1 MTEASA
7 DPWFSHSEYTATV
20 HPSDPVED
28 IDKRCIICFESLD
41 QQSCIVLNCAH
52 KYHLGCWLKVVDKK
66 KCCLCTLPTDTS
78 AAQVNA
84 GITVHAR
91 ESFTS
96 QVNPELTFHA
106 VNLPLLN
113 SLFPFN
119 NVPYVPSMGLWG
131 THTEATL
138 PFDEENKRTD
148 NEEDVE
154 ERSIQFHERGTH
166 IRKILKMMKQLKIK
180 INVQRRQNVAL
191 LSMIQSEML
200 KLVD

>member
-1 MTEASA
+1 MAEAAA

-41 QQSCIVLNCAH
+41 QQSCITLNCAH
-52 KYHLGCWLKVVDKK
+52 MYHLGCWLKVVDKK

-84 GITVHAR
+84 GITVHATD
-91 ESFTS
+91 SFTS
-96 QVNPELTFHA
+96 PVNPGLTFHT
-106 VNLPLLN
+106 VNLPLFN

-119 NVPYVPSMGLWG
+119 RTPYVTSMGSWG
-131 THTEATL
+131 THTEVTL

-148 NEEDVE
+148 NEGDAE
-154 ERSIQFHERGTH
+154 ERSIQFHVQGVH
-166 IRKILKMMKQLKIK
+166 VRKILKMVKQLKTK
-180 INVQRRQNVAL
+180 LNVQRRENVAL
-191 LSMIQSEML
+191 LSMMQSEIL
-200 KLVD
+200 KLSD